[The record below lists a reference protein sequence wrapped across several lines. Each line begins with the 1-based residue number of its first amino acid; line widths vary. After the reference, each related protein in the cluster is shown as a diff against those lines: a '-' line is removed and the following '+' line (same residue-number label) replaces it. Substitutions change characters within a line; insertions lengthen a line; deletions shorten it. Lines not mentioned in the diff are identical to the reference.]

1 MTTALAKQG
10 LNNGNECYIP
20 YGLQVVKQ
28 DE

>member
-1 MTTALAKQG
+1 MTTALGKQG
-10 LNNGNECYIP
+10 LNNDNECYIS